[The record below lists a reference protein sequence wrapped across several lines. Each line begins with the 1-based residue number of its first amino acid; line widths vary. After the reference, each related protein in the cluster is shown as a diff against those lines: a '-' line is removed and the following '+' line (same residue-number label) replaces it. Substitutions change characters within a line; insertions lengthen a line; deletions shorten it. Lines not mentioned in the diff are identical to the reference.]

1 MQFKQYNNKN
11 KPVFM
16 YIHGEC
22 LSSFS
27 FKQEL
32 KELKK
37 DFTVILPILPGHGD
51 DTDTFRSIDQCCE
64 EILSFI
70 DQEYDGHIHV
80 ASGFS
85 LGGQIVVSLLAKR
98 PDLCAFAMV
107 ESAHMQPVKLRN
119 WSAYAS
125 THANGLAKQKWFNK
139 FMYYTVFNDDYAVD
153 DYYANYQKM
162 TKENLQ
168 AVLDASHSYEMA
180 EGVSKATCKMA
191 ILVGQREKKS
201 LKHSANLLH
210 DQVAN
215 SQIFMLMNYTHGDF
229 SLGNPNEYIRF
240 VKSWVQNKDLQQR
253 KAVKKKKQMQE
264 GEYMPNW
271 KHLMIKMKE
280 KKAKKNLMKG

>member
-1 MQFKQYNNKN
+1 
-11 KPVFM
+11 M

-64 EILSFI
+64 EILAFI

-85 LGGQIVVSLLAKR
+85 LGGQIIVSLLAKR

-125 THANGLAKQKWFNK
+125 THANGLARQKWFNK

-180 EGVSKATCKMA
+180 DGVSKATCKMA

-264 GEYMPNW
+264 GDYMPNW